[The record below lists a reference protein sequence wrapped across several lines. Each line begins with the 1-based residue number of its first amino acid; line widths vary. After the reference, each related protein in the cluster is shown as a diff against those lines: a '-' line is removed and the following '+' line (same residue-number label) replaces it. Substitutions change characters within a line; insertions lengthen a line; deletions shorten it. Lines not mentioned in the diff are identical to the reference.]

1 MQPTNRSIAGFIG
14 SSADGQ
20 SINCANMERLV
31 VYRLLPKSRQLK
43 LPAYKAGIASCPEA
57 GRSSFSPLLVFM
69 RRQGYEKQ

>member
-20 SINCANMERLV
+20 SINCA
-31 VYRLLPKSRQLK
+31 KRQLK